1 MDVNKAIKDK
11 TLKRLISNMF
21 VEHHNLP
28 QVIDMLFAT
37 CPDNA
42 ILHMLEILLSE
53 EDYIPFKK
61 ESWVLINLSGYQL
74 REMGDQVVLQDMKLM
89 REDKFIGYIKDSSNY
104 SEEFEPYHDKM
115 EVNTFI
121 CDTEGNIK
129 QKVLSIHS
137 CELTLINDAD
147 SIASLNNIKN
157 NLTA

>member
-28 QVIDMLFAT
+28 QVIDMLFVT

-42 ILHMLEILLSE
+42 ILHMLEMLLSE

-61 ESWVLINLSGYQL
+61 ESWVLISLSGYQL

-121 CDTEGNIK
+121 CDTEGNLK

-137 CELTLINDAD
+137 CELTLINDED
-147 SIASLNNIKN
+147 SIAALNNIKN